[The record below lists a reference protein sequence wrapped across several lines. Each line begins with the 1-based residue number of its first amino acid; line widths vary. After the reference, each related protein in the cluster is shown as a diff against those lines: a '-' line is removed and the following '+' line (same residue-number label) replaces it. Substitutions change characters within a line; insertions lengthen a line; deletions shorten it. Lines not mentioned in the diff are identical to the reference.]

1 MKIVSIFFCFL
12 SILGLVSATSGNVG
26 TNETLAEGTTS
37 KRYMRGSVVED
48 NKVGADRHLHGVT
61 AKGTYVAAKGAHV
74 VPAKGT
80 YNVAAKGTYVAA
92 KGAHVVPAKGTYN
105 VAAKGTYTVPAKGTY
120 IAAKG
125 TYAKVTNVAPHIHKY
140 RYYKVYDEPSYSGPS
155 KGKGSRRSG
164 PSRSRGYYGY
174 YVGPYGY

>member
-61 AKGTYVAAKGAHV
+61 
-74 VPAKGT
+74 
-80 YNVAAKGTYVAA
+80 AKGTYVAA